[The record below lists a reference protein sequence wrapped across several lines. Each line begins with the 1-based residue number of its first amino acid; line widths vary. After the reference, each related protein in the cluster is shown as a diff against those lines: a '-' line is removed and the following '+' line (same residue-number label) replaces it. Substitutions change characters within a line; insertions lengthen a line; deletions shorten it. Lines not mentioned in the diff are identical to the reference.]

1 MFTRRFLSP
10 PMSKAV
16 LISMGSGNMIVEFF
30 SAEMELRVCSKCG
43 WWMTVSVAHTLYLE
57 VSELQRRGGLGD
69 GVGSLL
75 QCSAGLLL
83 ALRRDH
89 LVVTIII
96 SIIFTLRN
104 VPIITLALASLVASA
119 SAAMARWRFLGSLTS
134 LISTLSTCTPQ
145 GSVASSCNNNNQT
158 YR

>member
-10 PMSKAV
+10 SLSKAE

-43 WWMTVSVAHTLYLE
+43 WWMTVSVTHTLYLE

-75 QCSAGLLL
+75 QRSAGLLL

-89 LVVTIII
+89 LVVTII
-96 SIIFTLRN
+96 STIFNLLN

-145 GSVASSCNNNNQT
+145 GSVASSCND
-158 YR
+158 RSR